1 MRVEAYSAVNRIY
14 QSGAASSA
22 KKGGSTASYSDK
34 LEISRTAKDYQTAKE
49 AVSRTSEVRE
59 DKVAQIKAAMEAG
72 TYRVSAQEVAGKML
86 ENIATLIDVL
96 GQEDAEY
103 KKLLELSNNKTKAIV
118 GADIERLQDIL
129 VQEQAQIDAI
139 NKLEQQRMEN
149 VDDICNV
156 LNLRRTDIK
165 LEDILEVLKK
175 QPKEHDALEA
185 VNAQLKQTLNELMKI
200 NENNKLLTKESLDM
214 VEFEL
219 NIAKNAVL
227 TPQTGNYSK
236 NAYDEER
243 IQTVSGFDAR
253 Q

>member
-1 MRVEAYSAVNRIY
+1 M
-14 QSGAASSA
+14 ASLI
-22 KKGGSTASYSDK
+22 D
-34 LEISRTAKDYQTAKE
+34 
-49 AVSRTSEVRE
+49 
-59 DKVAQIKAAMEAG
+59 
-72 TYRVSAQEVAGKML
+72 
-86 ENIATLIDVL
+86 TLIDVL

-149 VDDICNV
+149 VD
-156 LNLRRTDIK
+156 
-165 LEDILEVLKK
+165 VLKK

>member
-1 MRVEAYSAVNRIY
+1 M
-14 QSGAASSA
+14 ASLI
-22 KKGGSTASYSDK
+22 D
-34 LEISRTAKDYQTAKE
+34 
-49 AVSRTSEVRE
+49 
-59 DKVAQIKAAMEAG
+59 
-72 TYRVSAQEVAGKML
+72 
-86 ENIATLIDVL
+86 TLIDVL

-129 VQEQAQIDAI
+129 VQEQARIDAI

-175 QPKEHDALEA
+175 QPKEHDALAA

-200 NENNKLLTKESLDM
+200 NENNKLLDM